1 MYAIY
6 RRRRTEYAS
15 KLLRDYG
22 PVVVIAPGQV
32 HTTDEEAM
40 KLIYSR
46 SSVKSAFYSG
56 MGSWKGVTSTLGFL
70 EYEKAAPARR
80 NLLQCFQN
88 QNLDTLAENISSH
101 VDDFVRLLAK
111 KASEEASVDGVVVF
125 RLLALD
131 VVTDVLW
138 GEQNRLL
145 SQAGEASAVFVRR
158 FHAFSTYNALR
169 GFIPGLDALVS
180 CFGTRRW
187 RQLRR
192 DCSDIDI
199 TARAALSRWQANP
212 HKHQKDVLSMLQH
225 MRLSPDAA
233 GAGIPTA
240 HLPAYM
246 VESLAA
252 GSSTTSHTA
261 AFACRLL
268 TQHPAAQRA
277 LRAELRAA
285 FPDRDATIAGKQLL
299 RLPYLDAVLRE
310 TMRLHP
316 VIPGPQERR
325 LAADVRAAG
334 LRVPAGAIASVGA
347 FDQGR
352 LADVYAVPEAWRPER
367 WLAAAADDD
376 DHGARMRLNWIPFGH
391 GSRACP
397 GANLAVVELKYILG
411 AVFRRFTAV
420 PVPGREADGGVIEL
434 DDVFAASTRSGQC
447 WLKFEV
453 AED

>member
-15 KLLRDYG
+15 KLLRDFG

-88 QNLDTLAENISSH
+88 KNLDTLAENISSH

-111 KASEEASVDGVVVF
+111 KASEDASVDGVVVF

-158 FHAFSTYNALR
+158 FHAFSIYNALR
-169 GFIPGLDALVS
+169 AFIPGLDALVS

-192 DCSDIDI
+192 DCNDIDI

-225 MRLSPDAA
+225 MRLSPDSPD
-233 GAGIPTA
+233 GGGIPTA

-285 FPDRDATIAGKQLL
+285 FPDRDAA
-299 RLPYLDAVLRE
+299 LRE

-316 VIPGPQERR
+316 
-325 LAADVRAAG
+325 
-334 LRVPAGAIASVGA
+334 
-347 FDQGR
+347 
-352 LADVYAVPEAWRPER
+352 AWRPER
-367 WLAAAADDD
+367 WLAAAGDDD
-376 DHGARMRLNWIPFGH
+376 GDGARMRLNWIPFGH

-397 GANLAVVELKYILG
+397 GANLAVIELKYILG
-411 AVFRRFTAV
+411 AVFRKFTAV

-453 AED
+453 AGD